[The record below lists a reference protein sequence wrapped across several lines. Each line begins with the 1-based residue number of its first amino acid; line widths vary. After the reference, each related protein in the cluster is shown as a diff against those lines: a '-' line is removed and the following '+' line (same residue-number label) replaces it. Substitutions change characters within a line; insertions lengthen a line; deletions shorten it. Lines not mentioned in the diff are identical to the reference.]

1 MCMYR
6 GEKDDLTGRAESA
19 IEEAKMAKSLD
30 DKNSIYKKLVE
41 TMEKR
46 KAMMLQSLTPREG
59 LQLALVRADFT
70 MGKTYAETIIGV
82 DPDNPD
88 ACFALGMYYLKERQL
103 SRAELFLKRCLIRR
117 PREPAV
123 YNNLAMLQIEQGRFD
138 AARANIGKALE
149 IIPGSAAVLDTKK
162 ALDEAE
168 KTAKSPQKKPRPRVE
183 Q

>member
-82 DPDNPD
+82 DPDNPE